1 MADCTCTTYGRCV
14 VCQPQREAEIE
25 RVFKDAIE
33 GSPVKAG
40 GTGSRDRAP
49 VDLARRAQPEG
60 SPPVSGPSTEYGGR
74 PSHELVSARRS
85 GQPNVGPDA
94 GGPVRPTP
102 TTLVDRSSN
111 PGRGGATPFHAAP
124 HPQAG
129 KAVLVDLDG
138 GDLVTFYVEDWW
150 DRVAGGS
157 WRTAQGY
164 PAAIKYALRIGRRV
178 HLPFD
183 DEVVYGKING
193 FGVLVHDSEIRAVA
207 HA

>member
-1 MADCTCTTYGRCV
+1 MSECTCETYGRCV
-14 VCQPQREAEIE
+14 ACQPQREAE
-25 RVFKDAIE
+25 
-33 GSPVKAG
+33 
-40 GTGSRDRAP
+40 
-49 VDLARRAQPEG
+49 LARHG
-60 SPPVSGPSTEYGGR
+60 V
-74 PSHELVSARRS
+74 
-85 GQPNVGPDA
+85 
-94 GGPVRPTP
+94 TP
-102 TTLVDRSSN
+102 T
-111 PGRGGATPFHAAP
+111 GQAIHAAP

-129 KAVLVDLDG
+129 KAVHVDLDG

-157 WRTAQGY
+157 WRTAEGY

-207 HA
+207 NA